1 MDFGKYS
8 FIGTILLLND
18 GIFYFDK
25 RMIKML
31 KTIISYIP
39 SWPVFFQ
46 TFIVFFIPYLMT
58 KLFNWIQTSK
68 EEWE

>member
-39 SWPVFFQ
+39 SWQVFIQ
-46 TFIVFFIPYLMT
+46 TFIVFFIPYLMS